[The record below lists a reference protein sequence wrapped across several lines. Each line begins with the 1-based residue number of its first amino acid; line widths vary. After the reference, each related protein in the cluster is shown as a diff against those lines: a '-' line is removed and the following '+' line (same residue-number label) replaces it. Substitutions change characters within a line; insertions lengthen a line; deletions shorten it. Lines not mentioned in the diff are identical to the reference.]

1 MKKIF
6 FALALFAGLGATAQT
21 KKAVATPTTTVV
33 AEKLTAEAAAER
45 DMKALTALISV
56 DESVKPEVNKIFTT
70 KYRVKEDTSLSADR
84 MTALTAYVESE
95 LANYLGDANFAKL
108 KANTKLYNQLV
119 K

>member
-1 MKKIF
+1 MKNIF

-21 KKAVATPTTTVV
+21 KKATVAPATTVV
-33 AEKLTAEAAAER
+33 AEKITPEKAAER
-45 DMKALTALISV
+45 DMKALTALVTV
-56 DESVKPEVNKIFTT
+56 DDAVKPEVNKIFIT
-70 KYRVKEDTSLSADR
+70 KYRVKEDTNLSDDR

-95 LANYLGDANFAKL
+95 LANYIGDSNFAKL